1 MTAADGCQP
10 VARGQ
15 APCVL
20 IEHRGAVPEVDPTA
34 YIAPTAVLCG
44 AVRVGPG
51 ARVLFGAV
59 LTAEDGQVTLG
70 ARSIVMEN
78 AVIRGRARH
87 PVVIG
92 DDVLVGPH
100 AHVNGARVGDGC
112 FLATSAALF
121 PGSVAGAGSEV
132 RIGGVVHVSTVL
144 PPGTTVPIG
153 WVAVGDPV
161 RICPP
166 DQHDRIW
173 EIQKPLDFPGTVYGV
188 TRDAP
193 AAERM
198 SRQSAWFAAHLSDR
212 VIDEGSH

>member
-1 MTAADGCQP
+1 MTAADGCQRF
-10 VARGQ
+10 ARGQ
-15 APCVL
+15 ARCVL
-20 IEHRGAVPEVDPTA
+20 IEHRGAVPEVDPSA

-51 ARVLFGAV
+51 ARV
-59 LTAEDGQVTLG
+59 
-70 ARSIVMEN
+70 
-78 AVIRGRARH
+78 
-87 PVVIG
+87 
-92 DDVLVGPH
+92 
-100 AHVNGARVGDGC
+100 
-112 FLATSAALF
+112 TSAALF

-132 RIGGVVHVSTVL
+132 RIGGVVHVNTVL

-173 EIQKPLDFPGTVYGV
+173 EFQEPLDFPGTVYGV
-188 TRDAP
+188 TRDTP

-198 SRQSAWFAAHLSDR
+198 SRQSTWFAAHLGDR
-212 VIDEGSH
+212 VIDERSH